1 MGEIVNKSA
10 NGLTQTMSKTT
21 TGALAP
27 GRSGTAAGE
36 EIDRFARIAQEWWD
50 PNGAFRALH
59 RLNPLRAAYVRDHL
73 CRHFGGDVGAERPLA
88 GLRIID
94 IGCGGGL
101 LSEALARMGASV
113 VGIDAEPDSI
123 GIASAHAAHEGLAI
137 DYRVA
142 LPEELAAAGEMFDA
156 VISMEVIEHV
166 ADVSAFA
173 AAARALVR
181 PDGALIVA
189 TLNRTVKSLA
199 LAKIGAEYVLRWL
212 PIGTHD
218 WRKFVKPSE
227 LAALFRRNRLA
238 LRDLAGFEYDVLN
251 GTWTLSRD
259 LSVNYVAFA
268 VPE

>member
-1 MGEIVNKSA
+1 
-10 NGLTQTMSKTT
+10 MSQASTE
-21 TGALAP
+21 AP
-27 GRSGTAAGE
+27 RAVGNGTASGE
-36 EIDRFARIAQEWWD
+36 EIGRFAGIAEAWWD
-50 PNGAFRALH
+50 PDGAYGALH

-73 CRHFGGDVGAERPLA
+73 CRHFGRDADGEAPLA

-113 VGIDAEPDSI
+113 VGIDAEPHSV
-123 GIASAHAAHEGLAI
+123 GIASAHAAAAGLAI
-137 DYRVA
+137 DYRAA
-142 LPEELAAAGEMFDA
+142 LPEDLAASGERFDA
-156 VISMEVIEHV
+156 VITMEVIEHV

-181 PDGALIVA
+181 PEGALIIA
-189 TLNRTVKSLA
+189 TLNRTLKSLA
-199 LAKIGAEYVLRWL
+199 LAKIGAEYLLRWL

-227 LAALFRRNRLA
+227 LAALFRRNRLV
-238 LRDLAGFEYDVLN
+238 LRDLAGFEYDVLK

>member
-1 MGEIVNKSA
+1 M
-10 NGLTQTMSKTT
+10 KTDSTAAIGPGT
-21 TGALAP
+21 T
-27 GRSGTAAGE
+27 SGTASGE
-36 EIDRFARIAQEWWD
+36 EIDRFARIAQAWWD
-50 PNGAFRALH
+50 PNGAFRPLH
-59 RLNPLRAAYVRDHL
+59 GLNPLRAAYVRDQL
-73 CRHFGGDVGAERPLA
+73 CRHFGRDIGAEAPLA

-113 VGIDAEPDSI
+113 VGIDAESESV
-123 GIASAHAAHEGLAI
+123 GIATAHAAAEGLTI

-142 LPEELAAAGEMFDA
+142 LPEDLAKDLAAASGERFDA
-156 VISMEVIEHV
+156 VVSMEVIEHV

-173 AAARALVR
+173 AAARTLVR
-181 PDGALIVA
+181 PEGALIVA
-189 TLNRTVKSLA
+189 TLNRTLKSLA

-259 LSVNYVAFA
+259 LAVNYVAFA